1 MLTRDDVI
9 LGFRLFLDR
18 DPDSER
24 TIEIHRRHPSLADFG
39 RALRKSD
46 EFRTRAARERVAT
59 GERQRWISCELPSG
73 LSLRVNLFDDGVSAG
88 ILRGAWEPA
97 ETNFILSVVQPG
109 DSVIDIG
116 AHLGWF
122 TVNLAQALGPDG
134 HVFAFEPRSDIFEQ
148 LERSV
153 RDNGFAE
160 RCTLHKAA
168 LGAEA
173 GERRVGWFP
182 AEKNDGHT
190 FFVPGDAASSA
201 DMKSESVRVARL
213 DDVGIERRIRLIKL
227 DVEGGEVDVLR
238 GGAGLIGRD
247 LPIIVSEAFPKW
259 LRRSGKTDI
268 HTFLHALDAFGYRAH
283 YLTDDGIGAEIHFPV
298 TDLESEYA
306 LYSIVFLADADRAA
320 LLDGKRDA
328 RVRDLETQLAD
339 AVRANETLRDE
350 AAQAAQR
357 ADALA
362 EDVQRLTGELGAA
375 TAQTADVERLTR
387 DLADAQAQAR
397 AAEQRARA
405 AEWKE
410 LEAARRSLRAGGL
423 DPERRANPLSEDL
436 AAAQTLAKQL
446 STDIDAMR
454 RSTSWRVTKPL
465 RAARRVFGG
474 SPEA

>member
-1 MLTRDDVI
+1 MLTREDVI
-9 LGFRLFLDR
+9 TGFRLFLDR

-24 TIEIHRRHPSLADFG
+24 TIEIHRRHPSIADFG
-39 RALRKSD
+39 RALRESD

-122 TVNLAQALGPDG
+122 TVNLAQALGPEG
-134 HVFAFEPRSDIFEQ
+134 HVFAFEPRSDIFAQ
-148 LERSV
+148 
-153 RDNGFAE
+153 

-173 GERRVGWFP
+173 GERSVGWFP

-238 GGAGLIGRD
+238 GGAALIRRD
-247 LPIIVSEAFPKW
+247 RPIIVSEAFPKW

-283 YLTDDGIGAEIHFPV
+283 YLTDDGIGGEIHWPV

-328 RVRDLETQLAD
+328 RVRDLETRLAD
-339 AVRANETLRDE
+339 AVRANETLRH
-350 AAQAAQR
+350 AAEQAAQR
-357 ADALA
+357 AGALA
-362 EDVQRLTGELGAA
+362 ADVQRLTGALAAA
-375 TAQTADVERLTR
+375 TAQTTDVERLTR
-387 DLADAQAQAR
+387 DLADAQAQ
-397 AAEQRARA
+397 ARA

-423 DPERRANPLSEDL
+423 DPERRANPLSEEL

-465 RAARRVFGG
+465 RAARLVFGG
-474 SPEA
+474 SREA